1 VLQVRIFPISSIG
14 IQAYDLI
21 SRPQE
26 ASVVGVTSSGIF
38 LRLAADWI
46 VFLSQDTEP
55 GPLTLNLTRPLHEN
69 IVQGCQALILPGEIQ
84 FPEVGEA
91 LSFSQADLWEPAL
104 RPRDMLSAAQRLEQ
118 LNCISS
124 HVFAVRNVSELSAVL
139 PTLLNRGSESLGSQS
154 KASAACHALQQA
166 LRERQPERARE
177 PLENLLGWGPG
188 LTPLGDD
195 LVCGFLLALNRWGS
209 LLAPAFH
216 WQEILNTILFAAY
229 RQTTLLSANLIECAA
244 KGLADE
250 RLLFALDGIVAGTLS
265 CAACAE
271 LLLAWGNSSGLAA
284 FSGMAVVIT
293 SHP

>member
-1 VLQVRIFPISSIG
+1 M
-14 IQAYDLI
+14 
-21 SRPQE
+21 
-26 ASVVGVTSSGIF
+26 VGVTSSGIF
-38 LRLAADWI
+38 LRLDANWI
-46 VFLSQDTEP
+46 VFLTQDTEH
-55 GPLTLNLTRPLHEN
+55 GPLTLNLTEPLHEN
-69 IVQGCQALILPGEIQ
+69 IVQGCQALIRPGEIL
-84 FPEVGEA
+84 FPEVGET
-91 LSFSQADLWEPAL
+91 LSYSQATQWQPAPRPTDLQ
-104 RPRDMLSAAQRLEQ
+104 SAAQRLEQ

-124 HVFAVRNVSELSAVL
+124 QVFAVRNVSELSAVL
-139 PTLLNRGSESLGSQS
+139 PTLLNKGSESLSSQS

-216 WQEILNTILFAAY
+216 WQEILNTFLFAAY

-250 RLLFALDGIVAGTLS
+250 RLLFALDGIVTGSRS

-293 SHP
+293 SNP